1 MKTSI
6 LTIVFFAAVLIYML
20 CHTEEKKALEAKNI
34 EKAKD
39 RSNKVINYRK
49 DTILPLSTA
58 KFIGGFGG
66 NGNIAF
72 GYKAISNGRYSSNAL
87 ESKVQKITGDFPII
101 LGSDEMEVGIKLNDN
116 QRAIIKQYKIEGRIG
131 CTLTINNQP
140 VYVSFYKNKY

>member
-6 LTIVFFAAVLIYML
+6 LTIVFFAAVLIYIL

-39 RSNKVINYRK
+39 RSNKVINYRE

-58 KFIGGFGG
+58 KFIGG

-72 GYKAISNGRYSSNAL
+72 GYKSLSNGRYSSNAL
-87 ESKVQKITGDFPII
+87 ESTVQKITGDFPII
-101 LGSDEMEVGIKLNDN
+101 LGSDEMEVGIKLNDS
-116 QRAIIKQYKIEGRIG
+116 QRAIIKKYKIEGRTG
-131 CTLTINNQP
+131 CTLTISNQP
-140 VYVSFYKNKY
+140 VSVSFYKNKY